1 MTLHCITSHYII
13 LNYITSHYMTL
24 HYITSHY
31 TILNYITSH
40 YITLYTLHYY
50 IHTYIL
56 SYCTY
61 IHTYCKDPKWHPKD
75 PKKNHLNVWTTVP
88 TCSTYQKWEVE
99 VPKIQQR
106 PCKMESEA
114 KMSQMPCI
122 MTGSNYKLLQIQGK
136 WHQERNPTPKK
147 NIVKKE
153 FLKLIFT
160 PIKMAIWSVYP
171 NFRHTVF
178 QRNQWHQ
185 ELRKNPIVSPI
196 AMKKKCNL

>member
-1 MTLHCITSHYII
+1 
-13 LNYITSHYMTL
+13 
-24 HYITSHY
+24 
-31 TILNYITSH
+31 
-40 YITLYTLHYY
+40 
-50 IHTYIL
+50 
-56 SYCTY
+56 
-61 IHTYCKDPKWHPKD
+61 
-75 PKKNHLNVWTTVP
+75 
-88 TCSTYQKWEVE
+88 
-99 VPKIQQR
+99 
-106 PCKMESEA
+106 MESEA

-122 MTGSNYKLLQIQGK
+122 MTGSSYKLLQIQGK

-196 AMKKKCNL
+196 AMKKNAIYRLFTY